1 MRFRLLGPLE
11 INGPQGLVPV
21 PAGRQQIVLSALL
34 LELERVVS
42 VDHLI
47 DVLWEYDPP
56 DTARTQV
63 QICVSRLR
71 RLLKPTGASIK
82 TRPPGYLL
90 VVDPGTVDV
99 HVQRTLVREAAALN
113 GRGHGDEVAAALRAA
128 ADLWRGPTLSGI
140 GSTPLAAKATRL
152 DEERLSVIES
162 YVDVELDLGR
172 HSQLVGEL
180 RTLVGEHPLRERLRA
195 QLMLAL
201 YRSGRQAEALD
212 TYRTGRGLLVEE
224 LGLEPGEEL
233 RGMENAILAGDPVL
247 QAPAVPAVPAAPAAS
262 PVPSGE
268 EETPRYPEPGDR
280 PYQLPTDT
288 ADFVGRED
296 VTRTIQETLVGGG
309 RVGVAVLMGRPG
321 VGKSATAM
329 RVAHA
334 LAAEHYP
341 DGQLYCDLRATRGNP
356 LTSSDV
362 LSRFLRSLG
371 APAQAIPEDVDE
383 RAVMYRGMLA
393 SRRVLVVLD
402 DAADEAQLLPLIPA
416 GAGCGVVVTSRAFLT
431 GLPGA
436 TQVQLDTLP
445 GDASIELLSRVLGEA
460 RVRAEP
466 EAARALVRAVGRL
479 PLALRIISAR
489 LAARPRWRL
498 AAMVERLADERNR
511 LDELA
516 HGDMTVRASLSLT
529 YDGIEPRTA
538 RAFRLLG
545 TMEGPTIPAWTA
557 GALLDDGRAFPSD
570 LVEPLVDAH
579 MIDIIGVDAAGEP
592 VYRFHELVRDFSRER
607 LLREEDGGRGA
618 AVERLL
624 GGWLSLLD
632 TANRRLMGGDYL
644 RLRGEAPRWS
654 PPPRYVERLMAD
666 PYTWL
671 EAERANIRHAALQA
685 VAEGLDEHSWDLVAG
700 ISLFLTRRGYLDDLS
715 ELYGAVEPVLRES
728 GNRRGRAALMEMA
741 GATLT
746 QGKDDALRA
755 AMLEE
760 ALAEFDDLGDT
771 HGRALARRGL
781 ASLADLRG
789 ERAGAIRLCEQALEG
804 FLVVG
809 DLGGQWRCLMLMGYL
824 RCLEGDIRQG
834 RDELDRA
841 LSLAEETGDSRACAQ
856 VLRRT
861 GLLEA
866 AGGEYERALEHLH
879 RARGL
884 VEELDDPVGRAVVLR
899 DLGRV
904 CVRSGRRAEAGLYL
918 ERSAVLFGEL
928 RDAGEQAST
937 ERELAELG

>member
-1 MRFRLLGPLE
+1 M
-11 INGPQGLVPV
+11 PV

-34 LELERVVS
+34 LELGRVVS

-47 DVLWEYDPP
+47 DVLWEHDPP

-71 RLLKPTGASIK
+71 RLLKPTGASIV

-90 VVDPGTVDV
+90 VVAPGAVDV

-113 GRGHGDEVAAALRAA
+113 GQGRGEEVAAALRAA
-128 ADLWRGPTLSGI
+128 ADLWRGPTLSGV
-140 GSTPLAAKATRL
+140 GSAPLAAKATRL

-162 YVDVELDLGR
+162 YLDVELGLGWHAR
-172 HSQLVGEL
+172 LVGEI

-212 TYRTGRGLLVEE
+212 AYRAGRDLLVEE

-233 RGMENAILAGDPVL
+233 RGMEGAILAGDPVL
-247 QAPAVPAVPAAPAAS
+247 QAPAASAAPAAPAVPDAS
-262 PVPSGE
+262 PEPPAE
-268 EETPRYPEPGDR
+268 EEAAPDPAPGTR

-296 VTRTIQETLVGGG
+296 VTRTIRETLVGSGGG

-329 RVAHA
+329 HVAHA

-383 RAVMYRGMLA
+383 RAAMYRGMLA

-416 GAGCGVVVTSRAFLT
+416 GAGCGVIVTSRAFLT

-460 RVRAEP
+460 RVRNEP

-545 TMEGPTIPAWTA
+545 TMEGPTIPAWAA
-557 GALLDDGRAFPSD
+557 GALLDDGRPFPSD

-579 MIDIIGVDAAGEP
+579 MIDIIGADAAGEP

-607 LLREEDGGRGA
+607 LLREEDDGGRRA

-644 RLRGEAPRWS
+644 RLRGKAPRWS
-654 PPPRYVERLMAD
+654 PPARYVERLMAD

-685 VAEGLDEHSWDLVAG
+685 VAEGLDEHSWDLVVG
-700 ISLFLTRRGYLDDLS
+700 VSLFLTRRGYLDDLS
-715 ELYGAVEPVLRES
+715 ELYGTVEPVLRES
-728 GNRRGRAALMEMA
+728 GNRRGRAALMETA

-746 QGKDDALRA
+746 QGKDDVLRA

-760 ALAEFDDLGDT
+760 ALAEFTDLGDT
-771 HGRALARRGL
+771 HGQALARRGL
-781 ASLADLRG
+781 ASLVDLRG
-789 ERAGAIRLCEQALEG
+789 ERVGAIRLCEQALEG
-804 FLVVG
+804 FLAVG

-841 LSLAEETGDSRACAQ
+841 LSLAEATGDSRACAQ
-856 VLRRT
+856 VLRRI

-866 AGGEYERALEHLH
+866 VGGGYDRALEHLH
-879 RARGL
+879 RAHGL
-884 VEELDDPVGRAVVLR
+884 VEELGDPVGRAVVLR

-904 CVRSGRRAEAGLYL
+904 CARSGRRAEASLHL
-918 ERSAVLFGEL
+918 ERSAALFEGL
-928 RDAGEQAST
+928 RDAEEQAST
-937 ERELAELG
+937 ERELAELD

>member
-1 MRFRLLGPLE
+1 MT
-11 INGPQGLVPV
+11 GPQGPLPV
-21 PAGRQQIVLSALL
+21 PAGRQQAVLCALL

-47 DVLWEYDPP
+47 DVLWAHDPP

-71 RLLKPTGASIK
+71 RLLKPTGVSIE

-90 VVDPGTVDV
+90 VVDPATVDV
-99 HVQRTLVREAAALN
+99 HVQRTLVGEAAALN
-113 GRGHGDEVAAALRAA
+113 AQGRGEGTAAALRAA
-128 ADLWRGPTLSGI
+128 ADLWRGPTLSGV
-140 GSTPLAAKATRL
+140 GSAILAAKATRL

-162 YVDVELDLGR
+162 YLDVELGLGR
-172 HSQLVGEL
+172 HSRLVGEI

-212 TYRTGRGLLVEE
+212 TYRAGRELLVEE

-233 RGMENAILAGDPVL
+233 RGMESAILAGDPGL
-247 QAPAVPAVPAAPAAS
+247 QAPAPPAPAAPPARAEAS
-262 PVPSGE
+262 ADDDAPRDPAP
-268 EETPRYPEPGDR
+268 ETR

-296 VTRTIQETLVGGG
+296 VTRTIRETLVGGG
-309 RVGVAVLMGRPG
+309 GRAGVAVLMGRPG

-329 RVAHA
+329 HVAHA

-383 RAVMYRGMLA
+383 RAAMYRGMLA

-416 GAGCGVVVTSRAFLT
+416 GAGCGVIVTSRAFLT

-460 RVRAEP
+460 RVRTEP

-529 YDGIEPRTA
+529 YDGIEPGTA

-545 TMEGPTIPAWTA
+545 TMEGPTIPAWSA
-557 GALLDDGRAFPSD
+557 GALLDDGRPFPSD

-607 LLREEDGGRGA
+607 LLREEDGGRRA

-654 PPPRYVERLMAD
+654 PPARYVERLMAD

-685 VAEGLDEHSWDLVAG
+685 VAEGLDEHSWDLVVG
-700 ISLFLTRRGYLDDLS
+700 VSLFLTRRGYLDDLS
-715 ELYGAVEPVLRES
+715 ELYGAVEPALRAS
-728 GNRRGRAALMEMA
+728 GNRRGRAALMETA

-760 ALAEFDDLGDT
+760 ALAEFTDLGDT
-771 HGRALARRGL
+771 HGQALTRRGL
-781 ASLADLRG
+781 ASVFDLRG

-824 RCLEGDIRQG
+824 RCLEGDVRRG

-841 LSLAEETGDSRACAQ
+841 LTLAEATGDSRACAQ
-856 VLRRT
+856 VLRRI

-866 AGGEYERALEHLH
+866 AGGEYGRALEHLH

-904 CVRSGRRAEAGLYL
+904 YARSGRRAEAGLHL
-918 ERSAVLFGEL
+918 ERSAVLFEGL
-928 RDAGEQAST
+928 RDAEEQAST